1 MKPEK
6 IDIIPAF
13 DGCFTV
19 YDMDDRVE
27 VVEQV
32 IAWRIET
39 YWSNDSC
46 FSTSYPLTMDGEA
59 GSNCIGIQNPDKTIT
74 VFEGDIYPSLEALNK
89 ERYPNK

>member
-13 DGCFTV
+13 DGCFAV

-27 VVEQV
+27 VIEQV

-39 YWSNDSC
+39 
-46 FSTSYPLTMDGEA
+46 
-59 GSNCIGIQNPDKTIT
+59 
-74 VFEGDIYPSLEALNK
+74 SLIN
-89 ERYPNK
+89 